1 MLSLLKAL
9 TSRLQ
14 AMTGTAAKKPL
25 GTANME
31 EIIEGTTRILHPKGS
46 VFYNPAQVVN
56 RDLSILV
63 LRHFS
68 RERKKPL
75 QILEALSATGL
86 RSTRYFKEIPN
97 VSRVIA
103 NDLDPA
109 AVASIRRT
117 IELNGLDPE
126 TQVKPNQGDA
136 AVVMTLAVSEKHLF
150 DAVDLDPY
158 GSAAPFIEPAIR
170 CISDGGILCVTCT
183 DLPVLCGNAPEI
195 CYGRYASTPLKSP
208 TTHEM
213 AVRIVFQAVQA
224 AANRLG
230 RAVEPVLCAQ
240 IDFYL
245 RLFLRVR
252 DSKSL
257 AQRTPSTTS
266 TVFQC
271 NECGT
276 QNLQPLG
283 RVREIPAEKSLRRK
297 RRRRESEEDGAKGE
311 EVGDAEKKEKDD
323 AKVEKKFNTKYSAP
337 LVLPDISSKC
347 GICGGG
353 VSMGGPIWN
362 GPLIGEGVA
371 ESLLADLASGEGTF
385 KARTRIEAIIRLL
398 QEEVKTVPLFMHLPS
413 MCKTLN
419 VSVPP
424 AAAVRSVLVK
434 KGYEVSQSHVDPGS
448 LKTTAP
454 AELVWD
460 ILRIWTKKVGSS
472 LLKKI
477 EMADDSG
484 NTEKDTR
491 RSAGERILAKEPV
504 LVTAED
510 VDFSVKKDK
519 FVRRGATGSKQGV
532 RFPHN
537 PEPNWGPKA
546 RAGKRQRRGA
556 DGDNENAM

>member
-1 MLSLLKAL
+1 M
-9 TSRLQ
+9 TSRFQNL
-14 AMTGTAAKKPL
+14 TGTQAAKPPAQ
-25 GTANME
+25 ANFE
-31 EIIEGTTRILHPKGS
+31 EIIEGTARILHPKGA

-68 RERKKPL
+68 RERQKPIK
-75 QILEALSATGL
+75 ILEALSATGL

-97 VSRVIA
+97 VSRIIA
-103 NDLDPA
+103 NDLDPT
-109 AVASIRRT
+109 AVESIRRT
-117 IELNGLDPE
+117 VQLNGLDPD
-126 TQVKPNQGDA
+126 TQVTPNQGDA
-136 AVVMTLAVSEKHLF
+136 AVVMTLALSQNHLF
-150 DAVDLDPY
+150 DVVDLDPY

-170 CISDGGILCVTCT
+170 CVSDGALLCITCT

-213 AVRIVFQAVQA
+213 AVRIVFQSIQA

-240 IDFYL
+240 IDFYI

-252 DSKSL
+252 DSKRL
-257 AQRTPSTTS
+257 AQNTPSTTS
-266 TVFQC
+266 MVFQC

-276 QNLQPLG
+276 QQMQPLG
-283 RVREIPAEKSLRRK
+283 RVREIPTKKSTRRK
-297 RRRRESEEDGAKGE
+297 RRRRDNDADCLNDGNPDDKKQNDNENDEKEEAR
-311 EVGDAEKKEKDD
+311 
-323 AKVEKKFNTKYSAP
+323 KFNLKYTAP
-337 LVLPDISSKC
+337 LVSPNISSQC
-347 GICGGG
+347 SVCGGA
-353 VSMGGPIWN
+353 VTMGGPIWN
-362 GPLIGEGVA
+362 GPLIGDGVA
-371 ESLLADLASGEGTF
+371 DSLLADLASGDGNF
-385 KARTRIEAIIRLL
+385 KMRPRIEALIRLL
-398 QEEVKTVPLFMHLPS
+398 QEEVHTVPLFMHIPS

-424 AAAVRSVLVK
+424 SAAVRSVLTN

-460 ILRIWTKKVGSS
+460 ILRIWAKKVGSS
-472 LLKKI
+472 HFKKLS
-477 EMADDSG
+477 MADDRDDG
-484 NTEKDTR
+484 ATKDRR
-491 RSAGERILAKEPV
+491 RSAGERILAKEPQ
-504 LVTAED
+504 LVTADD

-519 FVRRGATGSKQGV
+519 FVRRGTTIDGQKAGV
-532 RFPHN
+532 RFPQN

-546 RAGKRQRRGA
+546 RAGKRQRQN
-556 DGDNENAM
+556 DGSSVAT